1 VVYSADPPDR
11 FEKEF
16 GDAIEAIQSGLAE
29 FFRSA
34 GNNLDALDPIYH
46 ALVFCACRYKHWG
59 FEEEQEVRVIA
70 IPSNA
75 EIIAESRRRNLPAA
89 EKPLK
94 SFSRGGIS
102 VPSIDIFESTTS
114 LPDKLLP
121 IPRIIVGPHPDKQQ
135 RRQVVETLLR
145 RFGIKASVS
154 VSEIPYAA
162 HV

>member
-70 IPSNA
+70 IPSN
-75 EIIAESRRRNLPAA
+75 A